1 MKSNQNFGVNGF
13 GQEAI
18 VFCQSEMGLI
28 QKQSRNISKI
38 SVHRANAR
46 SAIHPHSHEWGI
58 SRILLKGWIEQLG
71 LAERIGVCLF
81 VEAYA
86 RCERMN
92 DYGGKVALERYL
104 ARLRMDC
111 ELRKTFLKWTRGALA
126 AANTPSKKRSA

>member
-1 MKSNQNFGVNGF
+1 MRQSRCAITKNIGLKSNRNFGVNGF

-58 SRILLKGWIEQLG
+58 SRILLNEINL
-71 LAERIGVCLF
+71 C
-81 VEAYA
+81 
-86 RCERMN
+86 
-92 DYGGKVALERYL
+92 
-104 ARLRMDC
+104 
-111 ELRKTFLKWTRGALA
+111 
-126 AANTPSKKRSA
+126 